1 MKREQIVT
9 KADVQR
15 TCNIIRAKLKDG
27 IVITKVTLLV
37 DLGVARVWYTYKGS
51 TYLKQIS
58 FCYET
63 FEELNKHEDPL
74 IADHAIEII
83 AVAGNPSLYPS
94 WMIMEVALA
103 CYKYHL
109 ADISNKT
116 KKIVRLYETAVRNH
130 KYCIEYVEWLKNVS
144 VADKTYYDGYREEI
158 DRINALCRAQKNNAE
173 ILDENGEVLFY
184 TKQERKAELRSLRES
199 AREHKRCYKKRLRTL
214 KKYQRYAAS
223 DGRKKDKYEHP
234 YHQALKLREEG
245 KAVAKG
251 LCEDRIRWAGNLPIL
266 TTPERLKVVFVPL
279 KVAMERDEFRW
290 PGCYVIRNRSN
301 GKCYVGRSK
310 DVHHRLHQ
318 HFSGTVPKNPNF
330 FEDYYDCPPR
340 NRSELFEVHVFFVQD
355 EDVLPQMER
364 ELIARYD
371 SYLHGYNKNTGG

>member
-1 MKREQIVT
+1 MKREQIVSQ
-9 KADVQR
+9 ADVQR
-15 TCNIIRAKLKDG
+15 TCNIIRARLKDG
-27 IVITKVTLLV
+27 VVITRVALLV
-37 DLGVARVWYTYKGS
+37 DVGIARIWYTHDGS

-58 FCYET
+58 FSYEML
-63 FEELNKHEDPL
+63 EDLNKHQDSL
-74 IADHAIEII
+74 IAKHAIEII
-83 AVAGNPSLYPS
+83 AVIGNPSLYPS

-109 ADISNKT
+109 ADLSNKT

-144 VADKTYYDGYREEI
+144 VADKTYYDGYRAEI

-214 KKYQRYAAS
+214 KKYQRYAAA
-223 DGRKKDKYEHP
+223 DGRKKDKYKHP
-234 YHQALKLREEG
+234 YDQALKLREEG

-251 LCEDRIRWAGNLPIL
+251 LCEDRIGWAGQLPML
-266 TTPERLKVVFVPL
+266 TTPERFRNLFVPL
-279 KVAMERDEFRW
+279 KVAMSRSEFSW
-290 PGCYVIRNRSN
+290 PGCYVIRNRNN
-301 GKCYVGRSK
+301 GKCYVGRSN
-310 DVHHRLHQ
+310 DVHRRLHE
-318 HFSGTVPKNPNF
+318 HFRGTVPQKSNF
-330 FEDYYDCPPR
+330 FEDYYSCSPST
-340 NRSELFEVHVFFVQD
+340 RSELFEVRVYFVQD
-355 EDVLPQMER
+355 EDELSQLER

-371 SYLHGYNKNTGG
+371 SFLHGYNRNTGG